1 MHKVGLPMEGLTG
14 PYHAAGYGAPGGVA
28 TGTVHRFQGGERRVV
43 LFSTVVTEERS
54 LRFLNGRVNLVN
66 VAVSRAREHL
76 VVVGSPEI
84 LRRGPYSR
92 LLVERATPLEG

>member
-1 MHKVGLPMEGLTG
+1 MVI
-14 PYHAAGYGAPGGVA
+14 
-28 TGTVHRFQGGERRVV
+28 
-43 LFSTVVTEERS
+43 FSTVVTDDRS

-76 VVVGSPEI
+76 VVVGAPEV

-92 LLVERATPLEG
+92 LLVDRATMLPTP